1 MNRKMSE
8 KTKNTVN
15 LCKVKLENLKHRLD
29 ESDEANVVYNR
40 ILIEKAVLEDNLK
53 TKPLFSRIKEFFT
66 NKREKRICDYF
77 KKDKN

>member
-15 LCKVKLENLKHRLD
+15 LCKVKLENLKHRL
-29 ESDEANVVYNR
+29 EANVVYNR